1 MAIETAEIT
10 IDFTANT
17 DGCHRAAF
25 RIQGSGDPYDTS
37 NEVICAGIGACQ
49 IVITTTVNTTS
60 CDGAITFEGYV
71 QPCCE
76 DVTSLAARTAWTQ
89 GYTPTVVCERY
100 EISMIEG
107 NLISVNI
114 KDPGKL
120 YEPANNIVITRQP
133 GDTFVSPGD
142 DAAAD
147 ILTGGYGVTLGEG
160 IINSITSLING
171 GASYTVADILTV
183 GPTTGVGA
191 TIRVDAVDG
200 LGAITFYSLI
210 LNGTEF
216 VEGPFTFTGGTGVG
230 ADFEIVSVQ
239 DGGADF
245 ERYGAILDVNVTVP
259 GRYSIDPVFTITTGT
274 GLNGELNGK
283 LEAPSGDWAGAGV
296 DCAANPVTI
305 ADLTLGD
312 IPYAICLD
320 GGIAATP
327 AGYSVT
333 QTGCCINDDTTATAC
348 TTVEVENPTEVSL
361 DIEITECGGTVSTVT
376 IPANTTNTYCLV
388 LDGINISNQRQLIV
402 TDTLISCT

>member
-25 RIQGSGDPYDTS
+25 RIQGSGAPYDTS
-37 NEVICAGIGACQ
+37 NEVVCAGVGACQ
-49 IVITTTVNTTS
+49 IIITTTVNTTS
-60 CDGAITFEGYV
+60 CDGPITFEGYI

-89 GYTPTVVCERY
+89 VYTPTVVCERY
-100 EISMIEG
+100 EISIDEG
-107 NLISVNI
+107 NLSSVNI

-120 YEPANNIVITRQP
+120 YEPGNTINFARQP

-142 DAAAD
+142 DSAANVS
-147 ILTGGYGVTLGEG
+147 GGYGVDLGDG

-171 GASYTVADILTV
+171 GASYTVADVINI
-183 GPTTGVGA
+183 GPTTGVTA
-191 TIRVDAVDG
+191 QIRVDAVDG
-200 LGAITFYSLI
+200 LGAITFYTLI
-210 LNGTEF
+210 TNGSEY
-216 VEGPFTFTGGTGVG
+216 VEGPYTFTGGTGVG
-230 ADFEIVSVQ
+230 ADFEIVSTQ
-239 DGGADF
+239 EGGADF
-245 ERYGAILDVNVTVP
+245 DRYGAILNVNVTTP
-259 GRYSIDPVFTITTGT
+259 GRYSIDPVITIGTGT
-274 GLNGELNGK
+274 GSNGELTGK
-283 LEAPSGDWAGAGV
+283 FEAPSGDWAGAGV
-296 DCAANPVTI
+296 DCAGNPVTI

-327 AGYSVT
+327 ANYAVV

-348 TTVEVENPTEVSL
+348 TTVEVENPTDGPL
-361 DIEITECGGTVSTVT
+361 DIEITECGGVVSIVT

-388 LDGINISNQRQLIV
+388 LDGINISNQRQLVV
-402 TDTLISCT
+402 TDTLVSCT